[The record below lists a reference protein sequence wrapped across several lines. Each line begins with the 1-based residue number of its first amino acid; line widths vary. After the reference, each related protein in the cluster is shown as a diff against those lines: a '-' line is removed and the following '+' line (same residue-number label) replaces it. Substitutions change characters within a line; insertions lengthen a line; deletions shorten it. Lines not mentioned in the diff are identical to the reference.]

1 MIFINKLLLNI
12 NYRIDLKYFWNYNV
26 CIVFENWFLE
36 EMMETAKKTNLR
48 SISLLFFLTYMVSY
62 ITRTNYGAI
71 IAEMEVATDM
81 SRELLSMALTGSF
94 ITYGIGQIISGIIG
108 DRFSPKNLVSIG
120 LLSTLIMNLLIP
132 ICTNPYQMLL
142 VWCINGFAQSLMWPP
157 IVKLMAEL
165 LSSKEYNSATVVVT
179 CGGSVG
185 TITVYLISPIII
197 SLLGFKWVFVVSAV
211 IAALMLLFWQKYAP
225 NVDIKSIAKSSKTK
239 GNIKILFTPLMIA
252 IMVVIILQGSLRDGV
267 TTWMPTYISNTYNLS
282 SIVSILTGVL
292 LPIFSIVSINVTA
305 KLYKNLFNNPVLCGG
320 VIFGVGALSAVV
332 LCLFTGQ
339 SAMLSVVFSALLA
352 AAMHGVNQIFVCILP
367 SFFKKYGNVSTVS
380 GVLNSCTYIGSA
392 ISTYGIAVLSKNFGW
407 SMTLVSWLIIAV
419 VGTSVCFACFKT
431 WAKNMAE

>member
-1 MIFINKLLLNI
+1 
-12 NYRIDLKYFWNYNV
+12 
-26 CIVFENWFLE
+26 
-36 EMMETAKKTNLR
+36 METAKKTNLR

-108 DRFSPKNLVSIG
+108 DRFSPKKLVSIG

-211 IAALMLLFWQKYAP
+211 IAALMLLFW
-225 NVDIKSIAKSSKTK
+225 
-239 GNIKILFTPLMIA
+239 
-252 IMVVIILQGSLRDGV
+252 
-267 TTWMPTYISNTYNLS
+267 
-282 SIVSILTGVL
+282 
-292 LPIFSIVSINVTA
+292 
-305 KLYKNLFNNPVLCGG
+305 
-320 VIFGVGALSAVV
+320 
-332 LCLFTGQ
+332 
-339 SAMLSVVFSALLA
+339 
-352 AAMHGVNQIFVCILP
+352 
-367 SFFKKYGNVSTVS
+367 
-380 GVLNSCTYIGSA
+380 
-392 ISTYGIAVLSKNFGW
+392 
-407 SMTLVSWLIIAV
+407 
-419 VGTSVCFACFKT
+419 
-431 WAKNMAE
+431 